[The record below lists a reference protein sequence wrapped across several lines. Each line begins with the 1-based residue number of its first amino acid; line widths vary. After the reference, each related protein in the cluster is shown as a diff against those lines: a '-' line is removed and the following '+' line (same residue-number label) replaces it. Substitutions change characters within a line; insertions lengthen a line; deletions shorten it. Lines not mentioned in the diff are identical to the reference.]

1 MSTVTTF
8 QAKVRQRLTEAG
20 LHFDQIDSYGQLVSA
35 KLAVENVAQKPKLY
49 AFQILDAIPGSEIFD
64 IFEARAASD
73 GRQYLIIRF
82 TPGDLSQPY
91 RAPFGFR
98 TPAATATADRPQPAA
113 QPALAKP
120 LVKAEPAPVK
130 PVTKTEPAPQ
140 WPVVEAIAWTLITK
154 KGSDQL
160 KQARCQV
167 LAVKGNQVE
176 VKITKTGQQLRVP
189 VSRLFD
195 HVPHFSGRE
204 WQ

>member
-1 MSTVTTF
+1 MSTVTAF

-20 LHFDQIDSYGQLVSA
+20 LQFDKIDSYGQLVSA

-49 AFQILDAIPGSEIFD
+49 AFQILEAIPGSEIFD
-64 IFEARAASD
+64 IFEARDTSD
-73 GRQYLIIRF
+73 GRQYLVIRF

-98 TPAATATADRPQPAA
+98 TPEAAPARVNRPQPAA
-113 QPALAKP
+113 KPAPVETPAKP
-120 LVKAEPAPVK
+120 AVKAEPAP
-130 PVTKTEPAPQ
+130 Q
-140 WPVVEAIAWTLITK
+140 WLTVEAIAWTLISK

-167 LAVKGNQVE
+167 LAVKGSQVE